1 MNLLTPPE
9 GRSIDVV
16 CVGMAI
22 VDVLAHAED
31 AFLDTHAMIKGSME
45 LIDTERAL
53 SVYAD
58 MPPAIEVSGGS
69 AANTAA
75 GVASFGGSVAFV
87 GKVADDE
94 LGAVFAHDIRAAG
107 VSFDIEPLAGAEA
120 AAGTARCLILVT
132 PDAQRTMNT
141 YLGVAASLRPIDIDA
156 ALIASA
162 KVLYI
167 EGYLWDDPGAKDVIR
182 AAIGAAHAAG
192 TRVAFTLSD
201 GFCVDRHR
209 AEFLDLIAGDVDI
222 LFANESEICSLYET
236 TEFDV
241 AVSNVVGHVAVA
253 CLTRSEHG
261 SIILTADG
269 ERITIPAVATTPV
282 DTTGA
287 GDLYAAGLLTGWTTG
302 RTLAEAGRMGS
313 LAAAEVIS
321 HLGARPQHPLAELWK
336 EHA

>member
-31 AFLDTHAMIKGSME
+31 AFLETHAMIKGSMD

-53 SVYAD
+53 AVYAD
-58 MPPAIEVSGGS
+58 MPPAVEVSGGS

-87 GKVADDE
+87 GKVAADE

-107 VSFDIEPLAGAEA
+107 VAFDIEPLAGADA
-120 AAGTARCLILVT
+120 SAGTARCLILVT

-141 YLGVAASLRPIDIDA
+141 YLGVAASLRPIDIDTA
-156 ALIASA
+156 VIASA

-167 EGYLWDDPGAKDVIR
+167 EGYLWDDPGAKAVIR
-182 AAIGAAHAAG
+182 AAIGAARAAG

-209 AEFLDLIAGDVDI
+209 AEFLELIAGDVDI

-236 TEFDV
+236 SDFEV
-241 AVSNVVGHVAVA
+241 AVSKVVGHVAVA
-253 CLTRSEHG
+253 CLTRSERG

-269 ERITIPAVATTPV
+269 ERITIPAVATTLV

-321 HLGARPQHPLAELWK
+321 HLGARPQRPLAELWK
-336 EHA
+336 EHP

>member
-1 MNLLTPPE
+1 
-9 GRSIDVV
+9 
-16 CVGMAI
+16 MAI

-31 AFLDTHAMIKGSME
+31 TFLESHAMIKGSMD

-53 SVYAD
+53 SVYAA

-75 GVASFGGSVAFV
+75 GLASFGGAVAFV
-87 GKVADDE
+87 GKVAEDE

-107 VSFDIEPLAGAEA
+107 VAFDIEPLSGSEA

-141 YLGVAASLRPIDIDA
+141 YLGVAASLRPIDIDG

-182 AAIGAAHAAG
+182 TAIAAAREAG
-192 TRVAFTLSD
+192 TRVSFTLSD

-209 AEFLDLIAGDVDI
+209 AEFLELIAGDVDI

-236 TEFDV
+236 AEFEE
-241 AVSNVVGHVAVA
+241 AVSKVVGHVAIA

-269 ERITIPAVATTPV
+269 DRIEIPAVPATLV

-287 GDLYAAGLLTGWTTG
+287 GDLYAAGFLSGWTTG
-302 RTLAEAGRMGS
+302 QSLAESGRMGS
-313 LAAAEVIS
+313 LAAGEVIS
-321 HLGARPQHPLAELWK
+321 HLGARPQVSLNELWK
-336 EHA
+336 DHR